1 MENLNEKKIAAYF
14 GMELFDEDLPDE
26 GGGGGGGIGTGGGG
40 GGIKTGGAFSSTGVS
55 FKGGV
60 KTTSSSF
67 LFAITSLLVI
77 IRFFSSSIL
86 SSVSMVMLERSRGG
100 NRTPQVFHNNVF

>member
-1 MENLNEKKIAAYF
+1 
-14 GMELFDEDLPDE
+14 MELFDEDLPDE
-26 GGGGGGGIGTGGGG
+26 GGGGGGTGITGGGGIGTGGGG
-40 GGIKTGGAFSSTGVS
+40 GGIKIGGAFSSTGVS

-67 LFAITSLLVI
+67 LFATTSLSVI

-86 SSVSMVMLERSRGG
+86 SSVSMVMLEWSRGG